1 MNEEVDYGPL
11 AQLAGTWQ
19 GSGGLDISPE
29 PEGQEVNPYF
39 ETLLFEKA
47 GDVTNAG
54 KQTLA
59 VMRYHQVVS
68 RQSDKKVFHNES
80 GYWLWDKERKL
91 VMQALTIP
99 RGVSLVAGGR
109 CEGPGSNVLEV
120 RAAAGDADW
129 GIAQAPFMRDNAK
142 TVGFTHKISVS
153 GETLTYSET
162 TSLEIYGK
170 RFEHTDENKLTR
182 KK

>member
-1 MNEEVDYGPL
+1 MENDIDYGPL
-11 AQLAGTWQ
+11 AQLAGFWE
-19 GSGGLDISPE
+19 GDGGLDISPE

-39 ETLLFEKA
+39 ETILFEKC
-47 GDVTNAG
+47 GDVENAG

-68 RQSDKKVFHNES
+68 RQSDEKVFHNET
-80 GYWLWDKERKL
+80 GYWLWDADKKL
-91 VMQALTIP
+91 VMQTLSIP
-99 RGVSLVAGGR
+99 RGVSLVAGGS
-109 CEGPGSNVLEV
+109 CEDSASKVLEV

-129 GIAQAPFMRDNAK
+129 SIAQAPFMRDNAK
-142 TVGFTHKISVS
+142 TLAFTHKISVN
-153 GETLTYSET
+153 GDALTYSET

-170 RFEHTDENKLTR
+170 RFEHTDENTLKR